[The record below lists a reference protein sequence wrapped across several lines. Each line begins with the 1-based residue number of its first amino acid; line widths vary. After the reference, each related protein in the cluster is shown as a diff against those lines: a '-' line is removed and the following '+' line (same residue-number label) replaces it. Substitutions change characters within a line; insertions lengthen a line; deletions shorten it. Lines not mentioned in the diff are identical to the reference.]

1 MEEEQKIGIPVTPFM
16 KGLDNLANIAKQEI
30 SFIKAIIKPLWIE
43 VNNFM
48 ENSLKECV
56 DSANDNQLQWEKIME
71 QEAKLCQDEYKK

>member
-56 DSANDNQLQWEKIME
+56 DSANDNQLQWAKLME
-71 QEAKLCQDEYKK
+71 QEAKLSQDEFKK